1 MSHHIHTVNSKVR
14 KHCGLLNLVKRSLTP
29 RALKALLLCF
39 SLSSSYCH
47 AVWGGCSGNMLKPLL
62 TSQKKVIRVISNLNK
77 YDHTNDFYKLHNIL
91 KMPDLNMYYIATFVY
106 KSLNN
111 ISRNSIYFNHSSNDR
126 YLLRN
131 AGLLQLPHFNL
142 HNLKRLF
149 CIKDQ
154 RSGTISLC
162 K

>member
-47 AVWGGCSGNMLKPLL
+47 AVWGGCSEKMSKPLL
-62 TSQKKVIRVISNLNK
+62 ISQKKVIRVISNLNK
-77 YDHTNDFYKLHNIL
+77 YDHTNESVKHHNIL
-91 KMPDLNMYYIATFVY
+91 KLPDLNIYFIAMFVY

-111 ISRNSIYFNHSSNDR
+111 ISRNSRSFNHVSNDR
-126 YLLRN
+126 YPLRN

-149 CIKDQ
+149 CIKD
-154 RSGTISLC
+154 
-162 K
+162 